1 MNKPVLVIMAAGMGS
16 RYGGLKQIDTVDDE
30 NDKIID
36 FSVYDA
42 KRAGFE
48 KVIFIIKRENLE
60 LFREAIGNR
69 AASAVDVEYVF
80 QEMSD
85 IPEGGKIYEN
95 RTKPYGTAHAVR
107 SVRKTVNTPFAVI
120 NADDY
125 YGPEAFKKVYDH
137 LEKASGSGD
146 HCMVGFRLGNTLTAN
161 GSVSRGICSVDDE
174 GHLVDIVEHTKIIQ
188 TADGAAYIENGEE
201 IPISA
206 DSITSMNMW
215 GFTPDFLEDLDR
227 AFVHFYEEE
236 LPRDPQKAEC
246 YLPFVVDDVIRSG
259 KAKVK
264 VLDSSDK
271 WFGVTY
277 REDKEYVRDQIKM
290 LKKAGVYPVD
300 LWKN

>member
-1 MNKPVLVIMAAGMGS
+1 M
-16 RYGGLKQIDTVDDE
+16 
-30 NDKIID
+30 
-36 FSVYDA
+36 
-42 KRAGFE
+42 
-48 KVIFIIKRENLE
+48 
-60 LFREAIGNR
+60 
-69 AASAVDVEYVF
+69 
-80 QEMSD
+80 
-85 IPEGGKIYEN
+85 
-95 RTKPYGTAHAVR
+95 
-107 SVRKTVNTPFAVI
+107 
-120 NADDY
+120 
-125 YGPEAFKKVYDH
+125 EAFFGQFVIPGV
-137 LEKASGSGD
+137 AP
-146 HCMVGFRLGNTLTAN
+146 FRRCNT
-161 GSVSRGICSVDDE
+161 
-174 GHLVDIVEHTKIIQ
+174 GHRKLAKPCIRIIGQ